1 MKMAGSDT
9 LAVLGLLSVG
19 VLGCT
24 GPQAGERGYTKEH
37 LGDTIHVHNLTPLYT
52 EPAELEPELRV
63 GMMDGPDEYIFVD
76 IYSLAVG
83 PQGEIYAGGV
93 EADGGIREFNRNG
106 TFQRWVARAGP
117 GPMEVRYI
125 TALSVNPEGVLAARE
140 ANARQVKLFF
150 PDGGFEMFSAMQG
163 LNRFHEDAL
172 QFHNDG
178 SLWIGLGPPL
188 SLWEPIPYP
197 RPIFARISAARE
209 LVDTI
214 FAPERLGEQCL
225 LGSIRYGSGV
235 WRDKRDPW
243 FPLGK
248 WALGPDG
255 TLALGCP
262 ADYTFDLI
270 REGQPVLRISRDW
283 TPVRT
288 FPGEY
293 EYWSSA
299 PRTSPRALP
308 LPPFPEHRP
317 AYARIILPGD
327 GRVWV
332 WPVHPSV
339 QREMPGHQVALSNRT
354 RYWWPATHGAF
365 DVFREDGRWLGE
377 VQLPE
382 ELRYTGYLPPHV
394 VIRGDT
400 LWARVRDSLD
410 VQYVVR
416 YRVVWPEGD
425 GGS

>member
-1 MKMAGSDT
+1 MNRTQVLLILTIPLLAG
-9 LAVLGLLSVG
+9 AM
-19 VLGCT
+19 GC
-24 GPQAGERGYTKEH
+24 GDPHAGEQGYTKEH

-52 EPAELEPELRV
+52 EPAVLEPELRV

-93 EADGGIREFNRNG
+93 EADGGIREFNRDG

-150 PDGGFEMFSAMQG
+150 PDGGFEVFSAMQG

-225 LGSIRYGSGV
+225 LGDIRYGSGV

-248 WALGPDG
+248 WALGPNG

-262 ADYTFDLI
+262 ADYTFDVI
-270 REGQPVLRISRDW
+270 REGQPVLRISREW

-299 PRTSPRALP
+299 PRMSPRALP

-317 AYARIILPGD
+317 AYARIILPGG

-339 QREMPGHQVALSNRT
+339 QHEMPEQQGALSNRT
-354 RYWWPATHGAF
+354 RYWWPATHGAS

-382 ELRYTGYLPPHV
+382 ELRYSGYLPPHI

-416 YRVVWPEGD
+416 YRVVWPDGD

>member
-1 MKMAGSDT
+1 MKMVGSIVHV
-9 LAVLGLLSVG
+9 ALGLLSG
-19 VLGCT
+19 AALACA
-24 GPQAGERGYTKEH
+24 GPYAGEQGYTKEH

-52 EPAELEPELRV
+52 EPAELELELRV

-76 IYSLAVG
+76 IRSLAAG

-93 EADGGIREFNRNG
+93 EADGGIREFSRDG

-117 GPMEVRYI
+117 GPMEVRHI
-125 TALSVNPEGVLAARE
+125 SALTVNQEGVLAARE
-140 ANARQVKLFF
+140 RPTRRLKLFF
-150 PDGGFEMFSAMQG
+150 PDGGFQTFWAPADVE
-163 LNRFHEDAL
+163 RYHEDAL
-172 QFHNDG
+172 QYHSDG
-178 SLWIGLGPPL
+178 TLWIGLGPPVAIRGL
-188 SLWEPIPYP
+188 VPYP
-197 RPIFARISAARE
+197 RPIYARVDGTGD

-214 FAPERLGEQCL
+214 FAPERLGERCL
-225 LGSIRYGSGV
+225 PGDTRYESGV
-235 WRDKRDPW
+235 WQDKRDPW

-262 ADYTFDLI
+262 ADYTFDVI
-270 REGQPVLRISRDW
+270 REGQPVLRISREW

-293 EYWSSA
+293 EYWGSA
-299 PRTSPRALP
+299 PQMYSWALR
-308 LPPFPEHRP
+308 LPPFPERRP

-332 WPVHPSV
+332 WPVHPSKKHEEPAH
-339 QREMPGHQVALSNRT
+339 RVATSGRT
-354 RYWWPATHGAF
+354 HYWWPATQGAF
-365 DVFREDGRWLGE
+365 DVFREDGRWLGS

-382 ELRYTGYLPPHV
+382 GIHYGGYLPPHV

-400 LWARVRDSLD
+400 VWARVQDSLD

-416 YRVVWPEGD
+416 YRVVWPEGE

>member
-1 MKMAGSDT
+1 MKLVCS
-9 LAVLGLLSVG
+9 LILVLPGLLLAT
-19 VLGCT
+19 LGCG
-24 GPQAGERGYTKEH
+24 GPHAGDLGYTIEH
-37 LGDTIHVHNLTPLYT
+37 LGDTIHVHNLTPLYSET
-52 EPAELEPELRV
+52 AVLEPEVRI
-63 GMMDGPDEYIFVD
+63 GMIEGPDEYLFVGVE
-76 IYSLAVG
+76 SLAVG

-93 EADGGIREFNRNG
+93 EADGGIREFSRYG
-106 TFQRWVARAGP
+106 TFERWVARAGP

-125 TALSVNPEGVLAARE
+125 TSLTVDQEGVLAARE
-140 ANARQVKLFF
+140 AIARQVKLFF
-150 PDGGFEMFSAMQG
+150 PDGRFEVFSAMPG
-163 LNRFHEDAL
+163 RNRVHEDAL
-172 QFHNDG
+172 QYHNDG
-178 SLWIGLGPPL
+178 TLWIGLGPSMAL
-188 SLWEPIPYP
+188 REPVPYP
-197 RPIFARISAARE
+197 LPIFARIAETRE

-214 FAPERLGEQCL
+214 FAPERLGERCL
-225 LGSIRYGSGV
+225 LEDIRYASGV
-235 WRDKRDPW
+235 WADIRDPW

-262 ADYTFDLI
+262 ADYTFDVI
-270 REGQPVLRISRDW
+270 REGQPVLRISREW

-299 PRTSPRALP
+299 PVIPGFLP
-308 LPPFPEHRP
+308 LPPFPERRP

-332 WPVHPSV
+332 WPVHPSQ
-339 QREMPGHQVALSNRT
+339 QREEPAHRVATSGRT
-354 RYWWPATHGAF
+354 HYWWPATQGAF
-365 DVFREDGRWLGE
+365 DVFREDGRWLGK

-382 ELRYTGYLPPHV
+382 ELRYLGYTPPHL

-416 YRVVWPEGD
+416 YRLVWPEG
-425 GGS
+425 GEEP

>member
-1 MKMAGSDT
+1 MKLVYS
-9 LAVLGLLSVG
+9 LILVLPGLLLAT
-19 VLGCT
+19 LGCR
-24 GPQAGERGYTKEH
+24 GPNAEEQGYTREH
-37 LGDTIHVHNLTPLYT
+37 LGDTIHVRNLTPLYS
-52 EPAELEPELRV
+52 EPAVLEPDLRI
-63 GMMDGPDEYIFVD
+63 GMMEGPDEYLFVRVNA
-76 IYSLAVG
+76 LAVG
-83 PQGEIYAGGV
+83 SGGEIYTGGV
-93 EADGGIREFNRNG
+93 REEGGIRQFSRNG
-106 TFQRWVARAGP
+106 AFERWVARSGP
-117 GPMEVRYI
+117 GPMEVGYVS
-125 TALSVNPEGVLAARE
+125 ALAVDRDGVVAARDRS
-140 ANARQVKLFF
+140 ARLVKLFS
-150 PDGGFEMFSAMQG
+150 PEGGFRTVWAPPDPE
-163 LNRFHEDAL
+163 RYHEDAL
-172 QFHNDG
+172 HFREDG
-178 SLWIGLGPPL
+178 SLWVGINPPYFVL
-188 SLWEPIPYP
+188 EPVPYP
-197 RPIFARISAARE
+197 RPIYARISEAWE

-214 FAPERLGEQCL
+214 FAPERLGERCL
-225 LGSIRYGSGV
+225 PGDNRYASGV
-235 WRDKRDPW
+235 WQDKRDPW

-262 ADYTFDLI
+262 ADYTFDMI
-270 REGQPVLRISRDW
+270 REGQPVLRISREW

-299 PRTSPRALP
+299 PQMYPGASQ
-308 LPPFPEHRP
+308 LPPFPERRP

-332 WPVHPSV
+332 WPVHPSM
-339 QREMPGHQVALSNRT
+339 RHEMPEHQVALSGRT
-354 RYWWPATHGAF
+354 HYWWPATQGAF

-382 ELRYTGYLPPHV
+382 GLYYSGYLPPHI

-400 LWARVRDSLD
+400 VWARVQDSLD